1 MFMRSLALSIIAAAF
16 LAFPCQGQLPVVA
29 DDRLVIELV
38 AKELKI
44 VTPTGIAV
52 DERGRVWCIENN
64 THQRQADYKGHPSD
78 RIRIYDDFD
87 ENGRARRV
95 KTFADGFKNS
105 MGLALH
111 YDGRVFLATRSEIFV
126 LRDTK
131 GTDTADEKKS
141 IIKLD
146 TKGDY
151 PHNGLSGFAF
161 DALGNMFFGLGENLG
176 ESYKLNGSDG
186 WTLSGGGE
194 GGNIYRCK
202 PDGTNL
208 LRVATGFWNPFAMT

>member
-1 MFMRSLALSIIAAAF
+1 MKHLPLICTALLVSCSIAHAQH
-16 LAFPCQGQLPVVA
+16 PTVA

-38 AKELKI
+38 AQEPDI

-52 DERGRVWCIENN
+52 DERGRIWCIENN
-64 THQRQADYKGHPSD
+64 THQRPSDYKGHPSD

-87 ENGRARRV
+87 PHGRARRV

-161 DALGNMFFGLGENLG
+161 DALGQHVFRPRR
-176 ESYKLNGSDG
+176 KPRR
-186 WTLSGGGE
+186 
-194 GGNIYRCK
+194 IVQAHRCRRHNALRRRRRRQYL
-202 PDGTNL
+202 PLPARWHQAYPRGDRL
-208 LRVATGFWNPFAMT
+208 LEPIRDNR